1 MSKAKTVAV
10 LAVVAFCV
18 TLALFEIDV
27 DPQLSLARTVDVVD
41 EEQEARFASC
51 VAERDAVIHEETF
64 STIDNPDVQRE
75 VLATR
80 KEHAKRDC
88 REAYPAR
95 TVTVEEPFRF
105 NLIDLEARFWSTG
118 EP

>member
-1 MSKAKTVAV
+1 MKRRLLIAFVASLGFVFV
-10 LAVVAFCV
+10 LFDV
-18 TLALFEIDV
+18 DV
-27 DPQLSLARTVDVVD
+27 DPQFALARTVEVAD
-41 EEQEARFASC
+41 EEQEGRYLAC

-80 KEHAKRDC
+80 KARAKLDC
-88 REAYPAR
+88 RAAHPER

-105 NLIDLEARFWSTG
+105 NLVDLEFRF
-118 EP
+118 